1 MTLILLSNGLDP
13 KQKDSFGQVSYSVL
27 VVELEILLVAMQT
40 PVHSTCI
47 TGDLSCL
54 ELLMEYV
61 RNISGV
67 CVCVCY
73 VCAHCVCACVCVC
86 VRACVCV
93 CVCVCTYY

>member
-67 CVCVCY
+67 CVRVCTLR
-73 VCAHCVCACVCVC
+73 VCMLRVCTLRVCVY
-86 VRACVCV
+86 
-93 CVCVCTYY
+93 VCTYY

>member
-61 RNISGV
+61 RNTSGV
-67 CVCVCY
+67 L
-73 VCAHCVCACVCVC
+73 CVCVC
-86 VRACVCV
+86 VRVRV
-93 CVCVCTYY
+93 YILLNKSVVLIS